1 MIILEDIAL
10 RRGPK
15 LLMQGASTTL
25 QPGQKLALIG
35 ANGTG
40 KSSLFAMLLGELSAD
55 QGQIR
60 GMTGLR
66 VAHMAQE
73 LEVSDDTTINFVM
86 AGDAAVYRLTQDIA
100 KAEQA
105 EDYERAAYLYQEMEV
120 LDGYSAPR
128 RAEQLL
134 LGLGFTQSG
143 KYLNNVL

>member
-73 LEVSDDTTINFVM
+73 LEVSDDTTLDFVM
-86 AGDAAVYRLTQDIA
+86 AGDAAVYQLTQDIG
-100 KAEQA
+100 KAEQT
-105 EDYERAAYLYQEMEV
+105 EDYERAAYLYQENGS
-120 LDGYSAPR
+120 LGRLQCAKAR
-128 RAEQLL
+128 RAALAW
-134 LGLGFTQSG
+134 LGV
-143 KYLNNVL
+143 YPN